1 MLQKT
6 HILSDLE
13 PEAVTDPDHVM
24 LRVAPSPDPS
34 TAPLQAAGQEDAA
47 EKTPHP
53 LSLFEF
59 WPGSV
64 FYTPIV
70 LYWIALGLRY
80 GDFSVPSAANP
91 LIETGGLCGESKS
104 GILDLAG
111 PVARK
116 WIAPYVTHM
125 LRKGQRESD
134 ASIMIE
140 AMRKNGIGFP
150 VVIKPDIGCNGTGV
164 KLVQTPQ
171 ALVPVLKTFPSNVRI
186 LAQALATGP
195 VEAGLFYIREPGAR
209 SGKITSITYK
219 EAPVLTGDGV
229 ATIRELIA
237 RDERTNLLPDIYL
250 PRLRERLDTVPEA
263 GEAVQLVFTGN
274 HCKGSIF
281 RDGCADAT
289 PELTRRLDEI
299 IGDITEF
306 HFGRIDVKAASVEA
320 LRRGED
326 FEIIEL
332 NGVGSEATHIWDS
345 RTTLWEAYR
354 AQFYHY
360 RMAFRVGAMNRARGW
375 KTCGAYTMLR
385 YWRKQRR
392 LLALYPLND

>member
-1 MLQKT
+1 MLQT
-6 HILSDLE
+6 LHDTLDNGATSE
-13 PEAVTDPDHVM
+13 T
-24 LRVAPSPDPS
+24 
-34 TAPLQAAGQEDAA
+34 A

-59 WPGSV
+59 WPGSI

-70 LYWIALGLRY
+70 LYWIGMGLRY

-111 PVARK
+111 PVARD
-116 WIAPYVTHM
+116 WIAPYVTQM
-125 LRKGQRESD
+125 LRKGKRDQD
-134 ASIMIE
+134 AADLLE
-140 AMRKNGIGFP
+140 AMAARNIGFP

-164 KLVQTPQ
+164 KLVHEHKQ
-171 ALVPVLKTFPSNVRI
+171 LLPVLREFPSGVRI

-195 VEAGLFYIREPGAR
+195 VEAGLFYIREPGAAGGR
-209 SGKITSITYK
+209 ITSITYK
-219 EAPVLTGDGV
+219 ESPVLEGDGV
-229 ATIRELIA
+229 ATIRALIA
-237 RDERTNLLPDIYL
+237 RDARTNLLPDIYL
-250 PRLRERLDTVPEA
+250 PRLKDRLETVPAA
-263 GEAVQLVFTGN
+263 GERVQLVFTGN

-281 RDGCADAT
+281 RDGRKDAT
-289 PELTRRLDEI
+289 AALTARLDAI
-299 IGDITEF
+299 IGDVREF

-360 RMAFRVGAMNRARGW
+360 RAAFRIGAMNRARGW

>member
-1 MLQKT
+1 MLQ
-6 HILSDLE
+6 I
-13 PEAVTDPDHVM
+13 
-24 LRVAPSPDPS
+24 SPDLSSQPEM
-34 TAPLQAAGQEDAA
+34 PDEDGKA
-47 EKTPHP
+47 PHP

-59 WPGSV
+59 WPGSI

-80 GDFSVPSAANP
+80 GDFSIPSAANP
-91 LIETGGLCGESKS
+91 CIETGGLCGESKS

-111 PVARK
+111 PVANR
-116 WIAPYVTHM
+116 WIAPYVTQM
-125 LRKGQRESD
+125 LRKGQREQD
-134 ASIMIE
+134 AE
-140 AMRKNGIGFP
+140 AVIAALGEKGIAFP
-150 VVIKPDIGCNGTGV
+150 VVVKPDIGCNGTGV
-164 KLVQTPQ
+164 KLVQSPQ
-171 ALVPVLKTFPSNVRI
+171 NLLQVLRQFPSGVRI
-186 LAQALATGP
+186 LAQALAEGP
-195 VEAGLFYIREPGAR
+195 VEAGLFYIREPGAS
-209 SGKITSITYK
+209 SGRITSITYK
-219 EAPVLTGDGV
+219 ESPVLEGDGL
-229 ATIRELIA
+229 ATIRELIT
-237 RDERTNLLPDIYL
+237 RDTRTNLLPDIYL
-250 PRLRERLDTVPEA
+250 PRLEGRLDDVPA
-263 GEAVQLVFTGN
+263 PGEPVQLVFTGN

-281 RDGCADAT
+281 RNGCKDAT
-289 PELTRRLDEI
+289 PALTRRLDEI
-299 IGDITEF
+299 IGDVTEF
-306 HFGRIDVKAASVEA
+306 HFGRIDVKAASIEA

-360 RMAFRVGAMNRARGW
+360 REAFRIGAMNRARGR

>member
-1 MLQKT
+1 MLQT
-6 HILSDLE
+6 TYRLPDSSDCDDTGMGAE
-13 PEAVTDPDHVM
+13 
-24 LRVAPSPDPS
+24 
-34 TAPLQAAGQEDAA
+34 TATRQGETKK
-47 EKTPHP
+47 EPHP

-59 WPGSV
+59 WPGSI

-70 LYWIALGLRY
+70 LYWIGLGLRY

-111 PVARK
+111 SIATR
-116 WIAPYVTHM
+116 WIAPYVTQM
-125 LRKGQRESD
+125 LRKGRRKDD
-134 ASIMIE
+134 ARDLVA
-140 AMRKNGIGFP
+140 AMRTKGIDFP
-150 VVIKPDIGCNGTGV
+150 AVIKPDIGCNGTGV
-164 KLVQTPQ
+164 KLVQSED
-171 ALVPVLKTFPSNVRI
+171 ALLGVLETFPSNVRI
-186 LAQALATGP
+186 MAQALAAGP
-195 VEAGLFYIREPGAR
+195 VEAGLFYIREPGAS
-209 SGKITSITYK
+209 SGRITSITYK
-219 EAPVLTGDGV
+219 EAPILEGDGA

-237 RDERTNLLPDIYL
+237 RDTRTNLLPDIYL
-250 PRLRERLDTVPEA
+250 PRLKDRLDTVPA
-263 GEAVQLVFTGN
+263 KGEPVQLVFTGN

-281 RDGCADAT
+281 RNGCADAT
-289 PELTRRLDEI
+289 PALTRRLDEI
-299 IGDITEF
+299 IGDIREF
-306 HFGRIDVKAASVEA
+306 HFGRIDVKAASIEA
-320 LRRGED
+320 LRHGED

-360 RMAFRVGAMNRARGW
+360 RMAFRVGAMNRAQGW